1 MGVSTRIG
9 ENSGRCRFGLASE
22 DAMTRKFRN
31 VMMCQTRSFTCSRPY
46 LRTWMQAQSKASDEW
61 KKEDGLLSEVES
73 LKLGGLRLVAPI
85 LEAANVLAVK
95 NHAHVRG

>member
-1 MGVSTRIG
+1 
-9 ENSGRCRFGLASE
+9 
-22 DAMTRKFRN
+22 
-31 VMMCQTRSFTCSRPY
+31 
-46 LRTWMQAQSKASDEW
+46 MQAQSKASDEW